1 MVKWTTA
8 TKIQVFEMGKK
19 KRKKKDLKKDTASS

>member
-8 TKIQVFEMGKK
+8 TKIQVFEMGKS
-19 KRKKKDLKKDTASS
+19 KKKERLKKDMAFS